1 MVPPN
6 KQAKLQALK
15 DIRAELK
22 KEGEKKFIKTSLK
35 ELQIFNLT
43 I

>member
-1 MVPPN
+1 MAPPN

-22 KEGEKKFIKTSLK
+22 KTKKEFIKTSLK
-35 ELQIFNLT
+35 ELQIFNLS